1 MTQVSFQVQSA
12 VLRGV
17 QALPVQVEVLI
28 SSGIPSFSIVGMPDT
43 AIQESRERV
52 RAAIRSA
59 GFRVPSDKIVVNLA
73 PSSLR
78 KTGSG
83 FDLPIALALLAATGQ
98 IPTQHLEN
106 ALVVGELSLEGTV
119 HSLAGLI
126 PYQQCARDLGRS
138 LITGS
143 TEHGALPVA
152 GVSCYALER
161 LRQITQDELPPL
173 RFSDPSSCSYPYDF
187 ADVVGHD
194 AAKRALQIA
203 VCGNHGIIMMGSP
216 GAGKTMLAR
225 CVPSI
230 LPPLSEEEKIQTAMI
245 HSVLDGD
252 LSQIYGG
259 LRPFRMPH
267 HSVSAAGL
275 LGGGS
280 PVHPGE
286 VSLAHNGV
294 LFIDELS
301 EMRNDVLQ
309 QLRQP
314 LEEGMVHIT
323 RAEGSYDFPARFMFV
338 AATNLCPC
346 GYYGDKEHVCSC
358 SPGQIQRYQSKIG
371 GPLMDR
377 IDIRIDVERTDLSRL
392 GKAKAQKSSA
402 QMREEILAAQDFAR
416 KRIRSRRAASAAHDA
431 PSSSSADER
440 CGRKKLR
447 ELFEVCA
454 LSKRARAF
462 LDLAT
467 KTSGLSTRSI
477 MKMLS
482 IARTIA
488 DLGSSFTVEE
498 EHIAEAYALRFQANE
513 HRQ

>member
-1 MTQVSFQVQSA
+1 MSQLSFKVQSA
-12 VLRGV
+12 VLHGV

-28 SSGIPSFSIVGMPDT
+28 TTGLPSFSIVGMPDT

-52 RAAIRSA
+52 RAAIKSA

-73 PSSLR
+73 PSSLK

-98 IPTQHLEN
+98 IPTSHLEN
-106 ALVVGELSLEGTV
+106 MLVVGELSLEGSV
-119 HSLAGLI
+119 RSVAGLI
-126 PYQQCARDLGRS
+126 SYQQCAKELGYS
-138 LITGS
+138 LLTGLAPRGAIPVS
-143 TEHGALPVA
+143 GVECFSLENLGQIMREALPVM
-152 GVSCYALER
+152 
-161 LRQITQDELPPL
+161 Q
-173 RFSDPSSCSYPYDF
+173 FSAPDACAYQYDF

-216 GAGKTMLAR
+216 GAGKTLLAQ

-252 LSQIYGG
+252 LREIYGG

-267 HSVSAAGL
+267 HSVTAAGL
-275 LGGGS
+275 IGGGN

-301 EMRNDVLQ
+301 EMKNDVLQ

-314 LEEGMVHIT
+314 LEDGIVHIT
-323 RAEGSYDFPARFMFV
+323 RAEGSYVFPAKFMFV

-346 GYYGDKEHVCSC
+346 GYYGDKEHPCKCSVF
-358 SPGQIQRYQSKIG
+358 QIRRYQGKIG
-371 GPLMDR
+371 GPMMDR
-377 IDIRIDVERTDLSRL
+377 IDIRIDVERTDLSKLRDARP
-392 GKAKAQKSSA
+392 GKSSA
-402 QMREEILAAQDFAR
+402 ELRDEILAAQEFR
-416 KRIRSRRAASAAHDA
+416 QQRLNRSKKPRASLAEPVLTGVFEGKSN
-431 PSSSSADER
+431 
-440 CGRKKLR
+440 KLL
-447 ELFEVCA
+447 ELFANCDLDRGA
-454 LSKRARAF
+454 NDF
-462 LDLAT
+462 LAMSV
-467 KTSGLSTRSI
+467 KTGGLSSRSVVKI
-477 MKMLS
+477 LS

-488 DLGSSFTVEE
+488 DLDRSARVGEQ
-498 EHIAEAYALRFQANE
+498 HIAEAYTLRFHANE
-513 HRQ
+513 DAS

>member
-1 MTQVSFQVQSA
+1 MGQSSFKVQSA

-17 QALPVQVEVLI
+17 EALPVQVEVLI

-52 RAAIRSA
+52 RAAIKSA

-98 IPTQHLEN
+98 IPVAHLEQ

-119 HSLAGLI
+119 HSIAGLI
-126 PYQQCARDLGRS
+126 PYQQCARELNRS
-138 LITGS
+138 LLTGV
-143 TEHGALPVA
+143 TEHGAIPVS
-152 GVSCYALER
+152 GVTCYALES
-161 LRQITQDELPPL
+161 LHQITRDELPLMHYSKP
-173 RFSDPSSCSYPYDF
+173 DACSYPYDF
-187 ADVVGHD
+187 ADVIGHD

-203 VCGNHGIIMMGSP
+203 VCGDHGIIMMGSP
-216 GAGKTMLAR
+216 GAGKTLLAQ

-230 LPPLSEEEKIQTAMI
+230 LPPLSEDEKIQTAMI
-245 HSVLDGD
+245 HSVLDAD
-252 LSQIYGG
+252 LREIYGG

-267 HSVSAAGL
+267 HSVTAAGL
-275 LGGGS
+275 LGGGN
-280 PVHPGE
+280 PVRPGE

-301 EMRNDVLQ
+301 EMRSDVLQ

-314 LEEGMVHIT
+314 LEEGIVHLT
-323 RAEGSYDFPARFMFV
+323 RAEGSFVFPARFMFI

-346 GYYGDKEHVCSC
+346 GYYGDKEHACTC
-358 SPGQIQRYQSKIG
+358 SPYQIQRYQSKIG

-377 IDIRIDVERTDLSRL
+377 IDIRIDVERSDLTRL
-392 GKAKAQKSSA
+392 DNVRPGKNSVQL
-402 QMREEILAAQDFAR
+402 REEIMAAKQFAKER
-416 KRIRSRRAASAAHDA
+416 MSSRHAKRSSRSLPNKQR
-431 PSSSSADER
+431 
-440 CGRKKLR
+440 KLR
-447 ELFEVCA
+447 ELLEACD
-454 LSKRARAF
+454 LSKEAQCF
-462 LDLAT
+462 LELSVE
-467 KTSGLSTRSI
+467 TSGLNTRSI

-482 IARTIA
+482 LSRTIA
-488 DLGSSFTVEE
+488 DLDQSLVVEE
-498 EHIAEAYALRFQANE
+498 EHIAEAYALRFQTHE
-513 HRQ
+513 L